1 MNSPAVTPKA
11 PIANAELDNVI
22 YEIANMLKT
31 IPPKKAQKAI
41 RKLKNA
47 LTVRYVFDEDFGDV
61 IVIYST
67 APFSADDNVKFRQ
80 LLTKLTQMLNNIMP
94 NLTVYKKRRVINY
107 IAKQLSNI
115 VLSNNS

>member
-11 PIANAELDNVI
+11 PVNSAELDNVI

-47 LTVRYVFDEDFGDV
+47 LTFRYVFDEDFGDV

-80 LLTKLTQMLNNIMP
+80 LLTKLTQILNNIMQ
-94 NLTVYKKRRVINY
+94 NLTPNKKRKVINY

-115 VLSNNS
+115 VLSNS

>member
-1 MNSPAVTPKA
+1 MNSPNNALKA
-11 PIANAELDNVI
+11 PINSTEIDNVI
-22 YEIANMLKT
+22 YEIGNMLKT
-31 IPPKKAQKAI
+31 IPPKKAKKAI

-47 LTVRYVFDEDFGDV
+47 LTIRYIFDEDFGDV

-67 APFSADDNVKFRQ
+67 APFDDTENVKFRQ

-94 NLTVYKKRRVINY
+94 NLTTLKKRKVINY

-115 VLSNNS
+115 VLSNS